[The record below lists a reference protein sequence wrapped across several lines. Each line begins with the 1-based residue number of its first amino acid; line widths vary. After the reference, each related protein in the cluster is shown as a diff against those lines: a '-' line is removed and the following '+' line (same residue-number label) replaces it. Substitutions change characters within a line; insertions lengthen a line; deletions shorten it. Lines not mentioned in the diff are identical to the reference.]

1 MIDAI
6 QFTKELENLNTK
18 TFNSEV
24 ITGLEK
30 SQKEYEAIN
39 VDLVGRTT
47 PVSNEVGKALAE
59 SAARL
64 GNKSSQLPRAGEEV
78 NNGIKAL
85 SNPLN
90 DFPTEASLDVPK
102 PLKGSTT
109 TQVNLQNEMPGIQ
122 RPLAEVTQD
131 LPISSAK
138 LKPELSSS
146 EKTTAS
152 NITGSPVE
160 SNFNNIAL
168 VLPTP
173 QATAES
179 IAAISS
185 ATQSVIPDVQLVISG
200 EIGSTLS
207 GALGN
212 LPGDLQSYSGVFN
225 SMNIPDLRI
234 PNIGSIVTGS
244 ISSVVEKLNKNL
256 NDIIAPIVGSP
267 ILDTLHDINNTVDIV
282 KSTLGITVNVP
293 GGNSLSYQIIEKL
306 TNESV
311 ASALELMQNDP
322 TIGLSV
328 TADISGYE
336 EKLINLQ
343 SRYGSAGA
351 MLTNLILDKL
361 GLTNIIQQVSGL
373 SGNSPTVNNMEETY
387 AELIS
392 SPTPVQTIQVSWTQT
407 YKDDLVTKDT
417 IVPQNYYHY
426 IILKNGTIQ
435 RSRRIGDDTEIRI
448 ALVGGYNVNRGE
460 EGVLT
465 DSSITFSQTLAL
477 RSLLEQQIAAL
488 PGVEIYGVGQAALE
502 ANSNT
507 GSYIEPGVDIPRMV
521 KSINGQSEVPSAGI
535 NMPQRSDELGL
546 PTSSQVIYKPDFDNQ
561 IRNGYIQ
568 KELMNILINVGVQT
582 GFYMTIVSG
591 GQMSLAE
598 VKSRG
603 GYQNGKQWFLP
614 DNPRRA
620 VRTGSVRHDNGWAAD
635 LTVYRD
641 ASRTNVIDFGTNNPD
656 NDVLRFVS
664 ACRAAGI
671 QAVGAGPGYMGANV
685 HVDIAYGRNGG
696 GATTAWGK
704 QGAPAPGWLSN
715 IMA

>member
-1 MIDAI
+1 MIDPI
-6 QFTKELENLNTK
+6 QFTKELENLNSK

-30 SQKEYEAIN
+30 AQKEFKALN
-39 VDLVGRTT
+39 VNLVGRTI
-47 PVSNEVGKALAE
+47 PALNEVGKTLAE
-59 SAARL
+59 SAPRL
-64 GNKSSQLPRAGEEV
+64 ASKFSQLPRVGEEV

-85 SNPLN
+85 SNLLN
-90 DFPTEASLDVPK
+90 DFPIETTLDIPK

-109 TQVNLQNEMPGIQ
+109 TQVNLQNVMPGIQ
-122 RPLAEVTQD
+122 RPLAEITQD

-138 LKPELSSS
+138 LKPELKST
-146 EKTTAS
+146 EKSTVS
-152 NITGSPVE
+152 NITGSAVE

-173 QATAES
+173 QAMAES

-185 ATQSVIPDVQLVISG
+185 ATKSVVPDVQLVVSG
-200 EIGSTLS
+200 EIGSVLT
-207 GALGN
+207 GALGK
-212 LPGDLQSYSGVFN
+212 LPGDLQALSGVFN
-225 SMNIPDLRI
+225 SLNIPNFGI
-234 PNIGSIVTGS
+234 PNIGSIINGNLSGVIG
-244 ISSVVEKLNKNL
+244 KLNKNL

-267 ILDTLHDINNTVDIV
+267 ILDTLHNINNTVNIV
-282 KSTLGITVNVP
+282 KNTLGITVNVP
-293 GGNSLSYQIIEKL
+293 EGSGLSSKIIEKL
-306 TNESV
+306 TNGSV
-311 ASALELMQNDP
+311 ANALELIQNDP
-322 TIGLSV
+322 IMGLSV
-328 TADISGYE
+328 TADISGFE

-343 SRYGSAGA
+343 SQYGSAGA
-351 MLTNLILDKL
+351 MLSNLITDKL

-392 SPTPVQTIQVSWTQT
+392 SPTPVRTIQVSWTQT
-407 YKDDLVTKDT
+407 YKDDLVTRDT

-435 RSRRIGDDTEIRI
+435 RSKRIGDDAEIRI

-477 RSLLEQQIAAL
+477 RLLLEQQIAAL

-502 ANSNT
+502 VNSNT

-521 KSINGQSEVPSAGI
+521 KSINGQSEVPSAGA

-546 PTSSQVIYKPDFDNQ
+546 PTSPQVIYKPDFDSQ

-568 KELMNILINVGVQT
+568 KELMSILINVGVQT

-591 GQMSLAE
+591 GQMSRAE

-603 GYQNGKQWFLP
+603 GYQNGKEWFLP

-704 QGAPAPGWLSN
+704 QGAPVPGWLSN